1 MTELRV
7 RKPDGWTTVS
17 FPEEV
22 GTISVAGGKV
32 DGQLCL
38 TLTGEREGGPGI
50 VETVFFISPPPRDRF
65 SHPWDSV
72 LWSNRS
78 VTAWSGSSNLPSLWT
93 VTRLPWASP

>member
-22 GTISVAGGKV
+22 GTISAAGGKV

-38 TLTGEREGGPGI
+38 TLTGEREDGPRI
-50 VETVFFISPPPRDRF
+50 VETGILDVDETDEHLLENTVPRTENGVSVVLDR
-65 SHPWDSV
+65 
-72 LWSNRS
+72 L
-78 VTAWSGSSNLPSLWT
+78 LPE
-93 VTRLPWASP
+93 